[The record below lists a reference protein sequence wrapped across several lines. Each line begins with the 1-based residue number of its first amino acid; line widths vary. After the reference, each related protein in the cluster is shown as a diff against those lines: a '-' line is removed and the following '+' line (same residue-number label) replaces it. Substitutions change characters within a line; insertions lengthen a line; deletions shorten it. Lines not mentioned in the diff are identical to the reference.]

1 MGYSYKSMIR
11 VQKMNKNKECP
22 VVIRVTYQR
31 KYILIPTNEK
41 IKKEHWNSRDE
52 VPKKICPNREVIML
66 RIDEEMSKIRNII
79 LQHRVKYADYPTIA
93 DLKNLLKKNDFRP
106 QSKDKSIIQYF
117 DDFITDYSKKKKI
130 QKGTQK
136 IYKATSLRLSEFFTQ
151 YERPAIWQTFDS
163 IFYTDFVLYFTDKG
177 YKESSI
183 GRIIKTLKT
192 FLGYI
197 HTNYQL
203 VKPEQYKEF
212 KVIKEEPPFEI
223 LTKEELLVI
232 KLQLG
237 LVETEKYEW
246 FKRIELAEREKLLL
260 RILLFLCWTGMSYV
274 DFLKLTYNDI
284 DNIEDL
290 DDDSI
295 LSIIYN
301 RQKTNINNKVF
312 ITLTEDIIELLIQ
325 ELYSQIPNKS
335 KIKTKGIVLKNESYI
350 NKYKTLW
357 NLTIEIRN
365 IFKGDE
371 FWTPNL
377 FSQIGNQIFN
387 KEIKFVLA
395 KIGIDKIVSHY
406 EKRHGL
412 VSETKIEKFKLI
424 TSVTGRRTFIT
435 HSLKDGIPMEVLMK
449 STGHKDIKTL
459 LRYAKIDQNVVN
471 SEFITN
477 KKRILP
483 NEKWEMKKQSNYED
497 SKLKN

>member
-1 MGYSYKSMIR
+1 MIR

-31 KYILIPTNEK
+31 KYILIPTNER
-41 IKKEHWNSRDE
+41 IKKEHWNSKDE

-66 RIDEEMSKIRNII
+66 RIDEEMSKVRNVI

-93 DLKNLLKKNDFRP
+93 DLKNLLKTNDFRP

-136 IYKATSLRLSEFFTQ
+136 IYRATSLRLSEFFTQ
-151 YERPAIWQTFDS
+151 YERPTIWQTFDS

-246 FKRIELAEREKLLL
+246 FKKIELTERQKLLL
-260 RILLFLCWTGMSYV
+260 RIMLFLCWTGMSYV
-274 DFLKLTYNDI
+274 DFLKLNYNDI
-284 DNIEDL
+284 ENTDDL
-290 DDDSI
+290 DEDSI

-325 ELYSQIPNKS
+325 ELYSQIPTTS
-335 KIKTKGIVLKNESYI
+335 KLKKGAIVSKNDSYL

-357 NLTIEIRN
+357 NLTLEIRKL
-365 IFKGDE
+365 FKGDK

-377 FSQIGNQIFN
+377 FSPIGNQDFN

-395 KIGIDKIVSHY
+395 LIGVDKIVSHY

-412 VSETKIEKFKLI
+412 INETKIEKFKLI

-497 SKLKN
+497 SKLKINK

>member
-1 MGYSYKSMIR
+1 
-11 VQKMNKNKECP
+11 
-22 VVIRVTYQR
+22 
-31 KYILIPTNEK
+31 
-41 IKKEHWNSRDE
+41 
-52 VPKKICPNREVIML
+52 
-66 RIDEEMSKIRNII
+66 
-79 LQHRVKYADYPTIA
+79 
-93 DLKNLLKKNDFRP
+93 
-106 QSKDKSIIQYF
+106 
-117 DDFITDYSKKKKI
+117 
-130 QKGTQK
+130 
-136 IYKATSLRLSEFFTQ
+136 
-151 YERPAIWQTFDS
+151 
-163 IFYTDFVLYFTDKG
+163 
-177 YKESSI
+177 
-183 GRIIKTLKT
+183 
-192 FLGYI
+192 
-197 HTNYQL
+197 L

-246 FKRIELAEREKLLL
+246 FKKIELTERQKLLL

-274 DFLKLTYNDI
+274 DFLKLNYNDI
-284 DNIEDL
+284 ENIDDL
-290 DDDSI
+290 DEDSI

-325 ELYSQIPNKS
+325 ELYSQIPTKS
-335 KIKTKGIVLKNESYI
+335 KLKKDAIVLKNDSYL

-357 NLTIEIRN
+357 NLTLEIRR
-365 IFKGDE
+365 IFKGDK
-371 FWTPNL
+371 FWTPHL
-377 FSQIGNQIFN
+377 FFPIGNQDFN

-395 KIGIDKIVSHY
+395 IIGIDKIVSHY

>member
-1 MGYSYKSMIR
+1 MIR

>member
-1 MGYSYKSMIR
+1 MGYSFKSMIR
-11 VQKMNKNKECP
+11 IAKMNKNKECP

-31 KYILIPTNEK
+31 KYIFIPTKER
-41 IKKEHWNSRDE
+41 IKKEHWNSKDE

-66 RIDEEMSKIRNII
+66 RIDEETSKVRNII
-79 LQHRVKYADYPTIA
+79 LQYKVKYADYPTINE
-93 DLKNLLKKNDFRP
+93 LKSLLKTNDFRP
-106 QSKDKSIIQYF
+106 QSKDKTIFQYF
-117 DDFITDYSKKKKI
+117 EDFILDYSKKKKI

-136 IYKATSLRLSEFFTQ
+136 VYKATLLRLNEFFTQ
-151 YERPAIWQTFDS
+151 YERPATWQTFDS

-203 VKPEQYKEF
+203 VKPEQYKAF

-223 LTKEELLVI
+223 LTKEELLII

-246 FKRIELAEREKLLL
+246 FKKIELIEREKLIL
-260 RILLFLCWTGMSYV
+260 RIMLFLCWTGMSYV

-290 DDDSI
+290 EDDSI

-325 ELYSQIPNKS
+325 ELYSHIPKMS
-335 KIKTKGIVLKNESYI
+335 KTKSIELKNESYL

-365 IFKGDE
+365 IFKGDK

-377 FSQIGNQIFN
+377 FFPIANQNFN
-387 KEIKFVLA
+387 SEIKFVLA
-395 KIGIDKIVSHY
+395 KIGIDKIVTHY

-412 VSETKIEKFKLI
+412 INEIKIPKFKLI

-483 NEKWEMKKQSNYED
+483 TEKWEQKKQLSFED
-497 SKLKN
+497 SKKIKN

>member
-1 MGYSYKSMIR
+1 MIR
-11 VQKMNKNKECP
+11 LQKMNKNKECP

-31 KYILIPTNEK
+31 KYILIPTNER
-41 IKKEHWNSRDE
+41 IKKEHWNSKDE

-66 RIDEEMSKIRNII
+66 RIDEEMSKVRNII
-79 LQHRVKYADYPTIA
+79 LQYRVKYADYPTIT
-93 DLKNLLKKNDFRP
+93 DLKNLLKTNDFRP

-117 DDFITDYSKKKKI
+117 DDFIIDYSKKKKI

-136 IYKATSLRLSEFFTQ
+136 IYRATSLRLSEFFTQ

>member
-1 MGYSYKSMIR
+1 MIR

-41 IKKEHWNSRDE
+41 IKKEHWNSKDE

>member
-1 MGYSYKSMIR
+1 MIR

-31 KYILIPTNEK
+31 KYILIPTNER
-41 IKKEHWNSRDE
+41 IKKEHWNSKDE

-66 RIDEEMSKIRNII
+66 RIDEEMSKVRNVI

-93 DLKNLLKKNDFRP
+93 DLKNLLKTNDFRP

-136 IYKATSLRLSEFFTQ
+136 IYRATSLRLSEFFNQ

-197 HTNYQL
+197 HSNYQL

-237 LVETEKYEW
+237 LIETEKYEW
-246 FKRIELAEREKLLL
+246 FKKIELTERQKLLL
-260 RILLFLCWTGMSYV
+260 RIMLFLCWTGMSYV
-274 DFLKLTYNDI
+274 DFLKLSYNDI
-284 DNIEDL
+284 ENTDDL
-290 DDDSI
+290 DEDSI

-325 ELYSQIPNKS
+325 ELYSQIPTTS
-335 KIKTKGIVLKNESYI
+335 KLKKVAILSKNDTYL

-357 NLTIEIRN
+357 NLTLEIRKL
-365 IFKGDE
+365 FKGDK

-377 FSQIGNQIFN
+377 FSPIGNQDFN

-395 KIGIDKIVSHY
+395 IIGIDKIVSHY
-406 EKRHGL
+406 EKRRGL
-412 VSETKIEKFKLI
+412 INETKIEKFKLI

-483 NEKWEMKKQSNYED
+483 NEKWEMKKQSNYEEY
-497 SKLKN
+497 KLKINE

>member
-1 MGYSYKSMIR
+1 MIR
-11 VQKMNKNKECP
+11 LQKMNKNKECP

-41 IKKEHWNSRDE
+41 IKKDHWNSKDE

-66 RIDEEMSKIRNII
+66 RIDEEMSKVRKII
-79 LQHRVKYADYPTIA
+79 LQHRVKYADYPTITE
-93 DLKNLLKKNDFRP
+93 LKNLLKTNNFRP
-106 QSKDKSIIQYF
+106 QNKDKSIIEYF
-117 DDFITDYSKKKKI
+117 DDFIKDYSKKKKI
-130 QKGTQK
+130 QNGTQK
-136 IYKATSLRLSEFFTQ
+136 VYKATSLRLSEFFNQ

-163 IFYTDFVLYFTDKG
+163 IFYTDFVHYFTDKG

-203 VKPEQYKEF
+203 VKPEQYKDF
-212 KVIKEEPPFEI
+212 KVIKDEPPFEI
-223 LTKEELLVI
+223 LTKEELLII

-237 LVETEKYEW
+237 LIETEKYEW
-246 FKRIELAEREKLLL
+246 FKKIKLNEREELIL

-290 DDDSI
+290 EDDSV
-295 LSIIYN
+295 LSIVYI

-325 ELYSQIPNKS
+325 ELYSQIPTKS
-335 KIKTKGIVLKNESYI
+335 KRKNNAIELKNESYL

-357 NLTIEIRN
+357 NLTIELKN
-365 IFKGDE
+365 IFKGDK

-377 FSQIGNQIFN
+377 FFPIGNQNFN
-387 KEIKFVLA
+387 TEVKFILA

-412 VSETKIEKFKLI
+412 ISERKIPKYDLI

-471 SEFITN
+471 SEFMNN

-483 NEKWEMKKQSNYED
+483 TEKWEHKKQIHFEETKNQNN
-497 SKLKN
+497 KL